1 MGNEIMGR
9 QEMQKERI
17 EKKERKKQEKM
28 QANLM
33 VQYVRELEK
42 PEYDVLTKEEE
53 VALMKRYREKGDTA
67 ARQELIKHNLRLI
80 PFIVNRYNVY
90 TSDVMDLIQVGN
102 LGLLEAVENF
112 DPTKDV
118 RFASYAVFIVK
129 KHIFG
134 TISSD
139 MNKVY
144 IPFGMTNS
152 INQYRRLLEEADK
165 KEIELTDEQIMER
178 LNIKPETLKTLK
190 KAYAIEY
197 ISMEMPICHKSG
209 KDQEQVYIADIIS
222 DDRIGDP
229 AAGVIAENN
238 FKIMLEALEILTPR
252 EYDIVTHVYGLGCEK
267 ESSRTLSE
275 RYGISMERVC
285 QIRKHACGKMK
296 KYFNSQ
302 GVYSFE
308 V

>member
-1 MGNEIMGR
+1 M
-9 QEMQKERI
+9 QEERI
-17 EKKERKKQEKM
+17 EKKEKKKENKM
-28 QANLM
+28 QVNLM
-33 VQYVRELEK
+33 VQYVKELEK
-42 PEYDVLTKEEE
+42 PEYDVLSKEEE
-53 VALMKRYREKGDTA
+53 LDLMRRYRENGDLE

-80 PFIVNRYNVY
+80 PFIVNKYNVY
-90 TSDVMDLIQVGN
+90 SSDTMDLIQVGN

-134 TISSD
+134 TVSSD

-144 IPFGMTNS
+144 IPFGMVNN

-165 KEIELTDEQIMER
+165 KEIELTDEQIMKE
-178 LNIKPETLKTLK
+178 LKIKPETLKTLK

-197 ISMEMPICHKSG
+197 ISMEMPICHKGSRT
-209 KDQEQVYIADIIS
+209 QEQVYIADVIA
-222 DDRIGDP
+222 DDRVEDP

-252 EYDIVTHVYGLGCEK
+252 EYDIVTHVYGLGCKK
-267 ESSRTLSE
+267 ESSRTLSK
-275 RYGISMERVC
+275 RYGVSMERIC
-285 QIRKHACGKMK
+285 QIRKHACEKMK

-308 V
+308 I